1 MTLTSYISSGTVR
14 IAGIRPMSETA
25 IFLGQIFGVSF
36 EPAEDPGP
44 GYTTWIGK
52 RGGLRYIFSS
62 TRSSAHAQQEGAEQG
77 EYELSVQSINS
88 ATGARELEIADY
100 LVTRIRRDGRLNC
113 WPDYRSR
120 AVAR

>member
-1 MTLTSYISSGTVR
+1 
-14 IAGIRPMSETA
+14 MSETA
-25 IFLGQIFGVSF
+25 SFLGQIFGVDF
-36 EPAEDPGP
+36 EPAEDAGP
-44 GYTTWIGK
+44 DHTTWIGK
-52 RGGLRYIFSS
+52 RGGLRYIFS
-62 TRSSAHAQQEGAEQG
+62 TARRSPPGQDEVAERG

-88 ATGARELEIADY
+88 AAGARELEIADY

>member
-1 MTLTSYISSGTVR
+1 
-14 IAGIRPMSETA
+14 MSETA
-25 IFLGQIFGVSF
+25 NFLGQIFGVMF

-52 RGGLRYIFSS
+52 RGGLRYIFSAA
-62 TRSSAHAQQEGAEQG
+62 RNADPSSEESLAEGD
-77 EYELSVQSINS
+77 YELSVQSINS

-113 WPDYRSR
+113 WPDYHSR